1 MGRYPTSIRR
11 SGEFLGVL
19 DPVFCLMAANFYC
32 GPIVKTSCSVRWEVF
47 TSIFFTVSQASMLPS
62 HMSPLLPCSF
72 LLLLVLS
79 SLSHLPFS
87 ILCSSSRW
95 TCLCC
100 SSTPLLHR
108 QLFPCWWFIESN
120 AGGVSFHHFCAIFP
134 FRFPPLQDVGAV
146 RGPRCTSNGAAANF
160 IGDGHFR
167 YLQLARL
174 PLPLVPSSLGGPLY
188 GGR

>member
-1 MGRYPTSIRR
+1 MLHSKSATHGAWEVPHLRLGRYPTSIRR

-19 DPVFCLMAANFYC
+19 DPVCCLMAANFFC

-79 SLSHLPFS
+79 LLSHLPFS
-87 ILCSSSRW
+87 IICSSSLW
-95 TCLCC
+95 ICLCS

-120 AGGVSFHHFCAIFP
+120 AGGVSFHLFCAIFP

-160 IGDGHFR
+160 MGDGHFR
-167 YLQLARL
+167 
-174 PLPLVPSSLGGPLY
+174 
-188 GGR
+188 